1 MIYTRDRMQRYELRD
16 RRALVTGASSGIGRA
31 LALELGARGARLAIL
46 ARRERRLE
54 RLADAVETM
63 GGSRPLIVVAD
74 LSRRGA
80 AALAAADVEA
90 EFGGVDVLVNNAGGA
105 VGGSVWAVA
114 DGDAARADFEV
125 DVWSP
130 LALIGA
136 FVPGMRNRG
145 HGAVVNVTSLRQVL
159 TWPSFGQNSGAQAA
173 LAQITETLRLELVA
187 DGVHV
192 VEVIPGPVETAM
204 QGPTRLLPG
213 ITEAFHDRLGVARP
227 EEVASA
233 TVAAIE
239 TGAERVFAPEASGR
253 RVWERPAEARAQI
266 AGDVRRLL
274 GGLPP
279 NEAIDS
285 LVVDAEHE
293 LIRVAR
299 DRWEQEH
306 GDAPPTECQA

>member
-1 MIYTRDRMQRYELRD
+1 MEEYELRG
-16 RRALVTGASSGIGRA
+16 RRVLVTGASSGIGRA
-31 LALELGARGARLAIL
+31 LALELGGRGARLALL

-54 RLADAVETM
+54 DLGDQIEDM
-63 GGSRPLIVVAD
+63 GGTRPLVVVAD

-80 AALAAADVEA
+80 AALAAADVETVL
-90 EFGGVDVLVNNAGGA
+90 GGIDVLLNNAGGA

-125 DVWSP
+125 DVWAP

-136 FVPGMRNRG
+136 FVPGMRARG

-173 LAQITETLRLELVA
+173 LAQITETLRLELAA
-187 DGVHV
+187 DGVRV

-227 EEVASA
+227 EDVASA
-233 TVAAIE
+233 TVVAIE

-253 RVWERPAEARAQI
+253 RVYERPAEARAQI
-266 AGDVRRLL
+266 AADARRLL
-274 GGLPP
+274 GDLPR
-279 NEAIDS
+279 NEAIDT
-285 LVVDAEHE
+285 LVVDAEHA
-293 LIRVAR
+293 LIRDAR

-306 GDAPPTECQA
+306 GDAPPAQRQA